1 MFGKKKKTVED
12 FDEKIKEAKYSRI
25 FQALKDIMRQ
35 PEIKVLGKDGR
46 EEIDFAATCSAM
58 KTKARLAVDFVTDL
72 DEKSE
77 E

>member
-1 MFGKKKKTVED
+1 MFGKKKTVED
-12 FDEKIKEAKYSRI
+12 FDEKIRNAKYSRI

-35 PEIKVLGKDGR
+35 PDIKVLKKDGR
-46 EEIDFAATCSAM
+46 EEIDFAAMCSAM
-58 KTKARLAVDFVTDL
+58 KTKARLAVDFVSDL